1 MNYLAE
7 KLGVTDEQSEG
18 NLPYQ
23 LKDVGAYNH
32 ATSRFAK
39 R

>member
-1 MNYLAE
+1 MNAE
-7 KLGVTDEQSEG
+7 KLGVTDGESES
-18 NLPYQ
+18 NILLQ